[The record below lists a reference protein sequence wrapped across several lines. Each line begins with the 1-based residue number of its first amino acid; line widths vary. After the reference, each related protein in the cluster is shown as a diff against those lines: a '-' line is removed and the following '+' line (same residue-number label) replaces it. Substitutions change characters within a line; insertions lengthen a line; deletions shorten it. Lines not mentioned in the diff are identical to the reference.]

1 VEREK
6 KMLEKLQLILREYL
20 GDPSIT
26 ISEDMLLLSDFDLD
40 SLDLVTLVGKVEE
53 AFSVEISDRAMM
65 KMKTVGD
72 LLRYLQDT

>member
-1 VEREK
+1 
-6 KMLEKLQLILREYL
+6 MLEKLQLILREYL